1 MELLNYSAEPLHQLY
16 NWLPRGLKAEK
27 VIFFPEMIADN
38 SIKTDAPFC
47 YRNLD
52 DCLALMEDL
61 IQVEERF
68 EPIAYLGQI

>member
-1 MELLNYSAEPLHQLY
+1 VSRDFDFSTIRDKIY
-16 NWLPRGLKAEK
+16 
-27 VIFFPEMIADN
+27 IPEMIADN

-47 YRNLD
+47 YRKLD
-52 DCLALMEDL
+52 DCLALIEDL